1 VEENFRVL
9 CRLHDEGRDNIWSY
23 YVHNLARP
31 VWLSRPENRVDVLI
45 GNPPWLSYRH
55 MPTEMQVR
63 FRQMSQDRHLW
74 HGRDVATH
82 QDLSGLFIAR
92 SAQQYL
98 TAGGIFA
105 FVVPN
110 AVLDRDYFAG
120 FRAGH
125 YPDSV
130 EPIAV
135 KFTGSWDLRWLR
147 PHFFPRGSAVVFG
160 RRSTATATSLP
171 TATELWSG
179 RLPRGSDTWAAVEGH
194 VTRVVGLATEAAAEG
209 SAYVVPNSATA
220 RRPTL
225 ACCSWFVKAGPLGL
239 ASGRRAVR
247 SARSSTEKDPWKLLP
262 DRQGVIEAEF
272 VRPVLLGESVLPY
285 QVLRAREAVLPLE
298 SEALLDGDHSH
309 LDRYPGL
316 ADWWRDAEQQ
326 WLTHRSSARLTL
338 RERLDFRGALRTS
351 CQHRPSVS
359 STERRACTSPLHS

>member
-1 VEENFRVL
+1 VHRLAISDTARPAVEENFRVL

-225 ACCSWFVKAGPLGL
+225 ACCSWFVRSKPAPSALPQDVARCDLRAAAPRRTRGSCCLTARASPRQSLSDQSYWAKA
-239 ASGRRAVR
+239 SCHIRFYVR
-247 SARSSTEKDPWKLLP
+247 GKPCCPWKA
-262 DRQGVIEAEF
+262 RRCSTAITRTWIGI
-272 VRPVLLGESVLPY
+272 PV
-285 QVLRAREAVLPLE
+285 
-298 SEALLDGDHSH
+298 
-309 LDRYPGL
+309 
-316 ADWWRDAEQQ
+316 
-326 WLTHRSSARLTL
+326 
-338 RERLDFRGALRTS
+338 
-351 CQHRPSVS
+351 
-359 STERRACTSPLHS
+359 